1 MPMAANASCVRRS
14 DRFGYGILGVRAN
27 VSDNVHSL
35 ATAPGAGSGTPPAED
50 RRIAWRAVLFAVL
63 VLGTMA
69 AAIRGLAHLFA
80 EDGGISILDM
90 VLMGCFAMTI
100 VWVVIGFW
108 NAVIGLILRLTVRE
122 PAVAVN
128 PLLRG
133 VDPGA
138 QIASRTAIVMPAF
151 NEDPHRI
158 FTNLKALDDSLRATG
173 DDAHFDIHLLSDT
186 QDPAVAVE
194 EARRFARW
202 RSQHPTPERLHYRR
216 REDNR
221 GHKTGNLWEFVERAG
236 DRYDFMIVLDAD
248 SVMSGPAVGR
258 MVRVMQARPSLGI
271 LQTLAVGLPSRSLF
285 CRLFQYGMRQS
296 MRPYTLGS
304 AWWQGANGPYWGH
317 NAILRVRAF
326 RDHCRLPVLPGRAP
340 LGGEI
345 LSHDQVEAVLMRRAG
360 FEVRVLA
367 EEGGSFEENPPT
379 LPDFIKRDLRW
390 CQGNMQY
397 LQLLFRPGIR
407 FMGRV
412 QLLLA
417 IWMYL
422 AAPFWLAFMGIGLTA
437 AILNPPE
444 EMRFAILG
452 PALVLYVAMMSMTF
466 MPKLIGIV
474 DILTRPPERRAYGG
488 TRRILKGALAETALT
503 MAMAPVVA
511 VSQSMF
517 VAGLF
522 LGRRV
527 MWTAQQRDGH
537 VVGWADAA
545 KGLWPQTLLGLVV
558 TVLLAWRVPMLVPWA
573 SPVLL
578 GLILAVP
585 VAVLT
590 SLPGPGR
597 RAARMGLAALPEER
611 LPTREVRAVRPTLP
625 WTEVRARRAARL
637 QNVPD
642 MAVARAAE

>member
-1 MPMAANASCVRRS
+1 MSEIVSSLAPTAGS
-14 DRFGYGILGVRAN
+14 DRGQ
-27 VSDNVHSL
+27 
-35 ATAPGAGSGTPPAED
+35 PPEGARNTT
-50 RRIAWRAVLFAVL
+50 WRAFLFAAL

-69 AAIRGLAHLFA
+69 LAIRGLAHLLGD
-80 EDGGISILDM
+80 DGALSAVDLIL
-90 VLMGCFAMTI
+90 LGCFAVTI

-108 NAVIGLILRLTVRE
+108 NSVIGLVLRLTARD
-122 PAVAVN
+122 PAMAVN

-133 VDPGA
+133 VDPSSP
-138 QIASRTAIVMPAF
+138 IASRTAIVMPAF
-151 NEDPHRI
+151 NEDPHRV

-173 DDAHFDIHLLSDT
+173 DAAHFDIHLLSDS
-186 QDPAVAVE
+186 QDPAIAAE
-194 EARRFARW
+194 EARRFAAW
-202 RSQHPTPERLHYRR
+202 AAHHPSPHRLHYRR
-216 REDNR
+216 REDNS
-221 GHKTGNLWEFVERAG
+221 GQKTGNLWEWLERAG
-236 DRYDFMIVLDAD
+236 DGYDFMIVLDAD

-258 MVRVMQARPSLGI
+258 LVRVMQARPRLGI

-317 NAILRVRAF
+317 NAILRVKAF

-360 FEVRVLA
+360 YEVRVLA

-397 LQLLFRPGIR
+397 LQLLFRPGLP

-437 AILNPPE
+437 AMINPPE
-444 EMRFAILG
+444 ELRFAILG
-452 PALVLYVAMMSMTF
+452 PALILYVAMMSMTF
-466 MPKLIGIV
+466 MPKIMGII

-488 TRRILKGALAETALT
+488 TARILKGALAETVLT

-511 VSQSMF
+511 VSQSIF

-522 LGRRV
+522 FGRRV
-527 MWTAQQRDGH
+527 LWTAQQRDGH
-537 VVGWADAA
+537 VVGWADAV
-545 KGLWPQTLLGLVV
+545 KGLWPQTLLGVV
-558 TVLLAWRVPMLVPWA
+558 VAVLLALRVPVLLPWA
-573 SPVLL
+573 APVLL
-578 GLILAVP
+578 GLIFAAPLAV
-585 VAVLT
+585 VT

-625 WTEVRARRAARL
+625 WTQVRARRAARL
-637 QNVPD
+637 QGIPD